1 MRSLNL
7 DQLRIFLAWSSAEVL
22 CRGTACMVSN
32 SNGALTKLWC
42 DRFVACSNHGPIGQI
57 TQPSRC
63 DDRCAFRLAGILL
76 HVLGPRSSRRAA
88 LPRSSPGAI
97 PSGRAKARLMTG
109 YANPFQPGTKELIP
123 LSLLSSQ

>member
-76 HVLGPRSSRRAA
+76 HVLGPRSSRRGLTA
-88 LPRSSPGAI
+88 LLTGGNAIGPRERTPDD
-97 PSGRAKARLMTG
+97 
-109 YANPFQPGTKELIP
+109 
-123 LSLLSSQ
+123 

>member
-63 DDRCAFRLAGILL
+63 DDRCAFRLAGTCCMSWGL
-76 HVLGPRSSRRAA
+76 VVRDARPYRA
-88 LPRSSPGAI
+88 PHRGQFHRGA
-97 PSGRAKARLMTG
+97 RMHA
-109 YANPFQPGTKELIP
+109 
-123 LSLLSSQ
+123 